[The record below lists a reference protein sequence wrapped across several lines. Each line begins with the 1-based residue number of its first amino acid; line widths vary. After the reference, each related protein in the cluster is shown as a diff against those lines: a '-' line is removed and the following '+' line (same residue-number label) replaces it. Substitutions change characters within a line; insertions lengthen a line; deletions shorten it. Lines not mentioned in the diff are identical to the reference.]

1 MSKEDFK
8 KKVKIV
14 LKEMIESGEIQFKL
28 VQEDMQG
35 KNFDKYSILNLEIHI
50 DDDIIESNGQIWIN
64 KL

>member
-28 VQEDMQG
+28 VQEDMEG
-35 KNFDKYSILNLEIHI
+35 KNYDKYSILNLEIHI

>member
-28 VQEDMQG
+28 VQEDMEG
-35 KNFDKYSILNLEIHI
+35 KNSDKYSILNLEIHI